1 MFSTDFIFL
10 VETLVFTDYHV
21 LYVQFFQEK
30 AKSSDYYDKKDP
42 VWQHWILNW
51 RRLRKR
57 LVAMLLQQ
65 NTAMHQSSKWMSCYA
80 FAKSRSF
87 TNTNPI
93 TLNAEWSYKKEKEK
107 KNTFPF
113 KQRILCIRNALF
125 TCYALWWHVL
135 KNILGLNIFAKRS
148 QNDKRRVVAWWGCAF
163 YSLTRFKSSVLQ

>member
-65 NTAMHQSSKWMSCYA
+65 NTAMHQSSKWMSSYA

-93 TLNAEWSYKKEKEK
+93 TLNAEWSYKKKKKYISVQAKNPMYSQCFIYVLRHLVACFEKYTRTQYFCK
-107 KNTFPF
+107 K
-113 KQRILCIRNALF
+113 
-125 TCYALWWHVL
+125 V
-135 KNILGLNIFAKRS
+135 AKR
-148 QNDKRRVVAWWGCAF
+148 
-163 YSLTRFKSSVLQ
+163 